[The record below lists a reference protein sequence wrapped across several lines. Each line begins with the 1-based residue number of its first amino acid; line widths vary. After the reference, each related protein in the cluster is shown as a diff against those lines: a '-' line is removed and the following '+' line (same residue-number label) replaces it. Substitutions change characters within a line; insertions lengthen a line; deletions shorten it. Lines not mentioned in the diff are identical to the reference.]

1 MNNSPKDKKDG
12 SKEEPEYLFWESEL
26 YHKPFF
32 KALNRKKFSYYDGAG
47 VCKYLFHHWL
57 NKWVKFICS
66 VYAEPYKYH
75 PLPVSDQILYWQP
88 IFSKHVSDG
97 LIKREAAQMLSRK
110 PRRSSR
116 TRSYRSILLR
126 ALFRTIWKRG
136 LFLVVGLIVVN
147 VLSMSI
153 AMLVKKLLQIINN
166 DTNGFVKTFSLL
178 VAIVVCQITDGLLVE
193 NINFYLLRLNC
204 IVHYLFSINV
214 FEHGMCH
221 RRKFANDINGSN
233 HLKVCNQVLHSCAP
247 DSECSQNPLFCQA
260 MRYQNKDVNSQMYS
274 LVIVDSYYIAQSLES
289 FKYVIEFVTNFGYG
303 MFLVSFQ
310 VKTELW
316 VLYLVGVVFLLSMI
330 LIEIFNAYLFNFIL
344 YLRDYKITKCNNI
357 TLSLSLVKKAMYDDI
372 ARNIITQSR
381 NNELSLFFIRMLL
394 TLFNMTLYNMCINI
408 TFYMIQRYF
417 VKSLNE
423 TSDIIKIDTAGFM
436 ATFYIFLRIID
447 SMFLIPMSIR
457 MFGMGYASFKRINRY
472 IKDCSPNFYISDNRF
487 TGANS
492 LGSVVSDTT
501 SELPND
507 AVVYYRDATFTWVN
521 SCKDL
526 ARKNYEVYL
535 KNINFE
541 LKKGEIAII
550 TGAQGSGKSNFVKS
564 MLGEMTLVGGSMAV
578 VPLHTSMPIFY
589 ASENIF
595 LQHGTIR
602 SNITFGYRFD
612 EHLYNAVL
620 KAVELDYD
628 ISTWEKGDLR
638 VVSDNAHSLSGGQ
651 RVRMELA
658 RAVYAYLV
666 FHQVNEEYN
675 DSKCSFLMCLDAS
688 FNGLDPYVSKTI
700 FNNLFNVKTGLLA
713 KDDLSVVLTSS
724 YQTLVTSSKIS
735 YLTQVPNIPI
745 YNIKNRTLNF
755 YSSIKDFIKK
765 NKVNGNGD
773 CTHVSSVS
781 NGFYRMNYLTSD
793 MIKRCNSD
801 TITRSGRIEVTVS
814 KYSRS
819 FKTYVSDELSG
830 VKFNPYLVYM
840 KPALLSFLIYILLN
854 IALNIMNNL
863 KYVFATNVSYHIT
876 KNIQKYKSG
885 ISVDM
890 FEIRTYSKYSLY
902 IVLTVIIITIMFSF
916 LSSVLLS
923 ISCII
928 SSRKI
933 HEYVIDSIFKNSP
946 SVIKIKKNISQ
957 IITSISCDMYVVDE
971 EVGYYLSLCYTYL
984 IQTLVHI
991 ITLFY
996 LIPISIPFVIS
1007 AMLFVYFRV
1016 LKKYIYSSKN
1026 IHFAYLET
1034 CFHLNSV
1041 LENAITGSSIY
1052 RSYGRNSDLLTS
1064 FMEHRDY
1071 KARCKFVL
1079 YSLVSWSSILFNWIF
1094 SFATLL
1100 ILILLITLDKFTK
1113 VKLKMGYFLLALSL
1127 SLSVVKSFEKFSSI
1141 FSKFEIAICSVDRF
1155 QYFIPPGMRVDFDK
1169 FLNTHEEYVVN
1180 PTNKDV
1186 KKVYESELIK
1196 RRAAEFE
1203 SDNKKFYGLRRLF
1216 YHPKITILDIDD
1228 YLTHKH
1234 LGVELDDVCVYTTSS
1249 HNPEGMILKNI
1260 TVSAHKSEIIG
1271 IVGRT
1276 GAGKTTLLSVLQN
1289 IAENRTGRVL
1299 LDGKDLNDIPNVV
1312 LRQIVGVLPQ
1322 LPFVFKGWTVR
1333 RFLDPRK
1340 LFSDDEIK
1348 YALGSCGLLKFVN
1361 DLPGGKKLD
1370 TVLVPEEPVL
1380 YYLKSKTV
1388 QFIPTRYDYETSI
1401 YNELTKPA
1409 FDSDMLL
1416 SYNQLR
1422 TLSLARLVLYRD
1434 LFRIILVDEPPEN
1447 SDEQEYLD
1455 NDTETNGAGIPIYQ
1469 LLKMYF
1475 QHCTTFVTAHNAN
1488 VLKSC
1493 TSVWVI
1499 HDGCLVRTVKTSDIA
1514 EDESIASIIGE
1525 SITIK

>member
-1 MNNSPKDKKDG
+1 MNNYKNDRREGPI
-12 SKEEPEYLFWESEL
+12 EEPEYLFWETEL
-26 YHKPFF
+26 YHKSFF
-32 KALNRKKFSYYDGAG
+32 KAKKNKKFIYYDGAG
-47 VCKYLFHHWL
+47 AWKYLFYHWL
-57 NKWVKFICS
+57 NKWVKFICA
-66 VYAEPYKYH
+66 VYAEPYMYH

-97 LIKREAAQMLSRK
+97 LIKREEAQMSKRKSRRA
-110 PRRSSR
+110 RR
-116 TRSYRSILLR
+116 TNRSILLR

-136 LFLVVGLIVVN
+136 LFLVIGLIIVN
-147 VLSMSI
+147 LLSMSI
-153 AMLVKKLLQIINN
+153 AILVKKLLQMINN
-166 DTNGFVKTFSLL
+166 DRNGFILTFLLL
-178 VAIVVCQITDGLLVE
+178 VAIVVCQIIDGLLVE

-204 IVHYLFSINV
+204 IVHYLFSINI

-221 RRKFANDINGSN
+221 RRKFANDINGTN
-233 HLKVCNQVLHSCAP
+233 ALKVCNQVLHSCDP
-247 DSECSQNPLFCQA
+247 ESECMKNPLFCQA
-260 MRYQNKDVNSQMYS
+260 LRYQNKDVNSQMYS
-274 LVIVDSYYIAQSLES
+274 FAIIDSYYIAQSLES
-289 FKYVIEFVTNFGYG
+289 FKYIIEFVTNFGYG
-303 MFLVSFQ
+303 IFLLSFQ
-310 VKTELW
+310 VKMELW
-316 VLYLVGVVFLLSMI
+316 VLYSVGVFFLFSMI
-330 LIEIFNAYLFNFIL
+330 LIEILNAYLFNFIL

-357 TLSLSLVKKAMYDDI
+357 TLSLSLVKKMFYDDI
-372 ARNIITQSR
+372 ALNIITQSR

-394 TLFNMTLYNMCINI
+394 TLFNMTLYNMCVNI

-472 IKDCSPNFYISDNRF
+472 IKDCSPNFYIADNRF
-487 TGANS
+487 TGTNN
-492 LGSVVSDTT
+492 LDSVVSDTT
-501 SELPND
+501 SELPKD
-507 AVVYYRDATFTWVN
+507 AVVYYKEATFSWVN

-526 ARKNYEVYL
+526 ASMTYEQYL
-535 KNINFE
+535 KKVNFE
-541 LKKGEIAII
+541 LKRGEIAII
-550 TGAQGSGKSNFVKS
+550 TGVQGSGKSNFIKS
-564 MLGEMTLVGGSMAV
+564 ILGEMTLVGGSMAV

-589 ASENIF
+589 ASQDIW

-612 EHLYNAVL
+612 EQLYNTVL
-620 KAVELDYD
+620 SAVELDYD
-628 ISTWEKGDLR
+628 ISTWEKGDRR
-638 VVSDNAHSLSGGQ
+638 VLSDNAHSLSGGQ

-666 FHQVNEEYN
+666 FHKVNTEYN
-675 DSKCSFLMCLDAS
+675 NSQCSFLMCLDAS
-688 FNGLDPYVSKTI
+688 FNSLDPYVSKNI
-700 FNNLFNVKTGLLA
+700 FNNLFNVKTGLLM
-713 KDDLSVVLTSS
+713 KGDLSVVLTSS
-724 YQTLVTSSKIS
+724 YQTLVTTSKLS
-735 YLTQVPNIPI
+735 DLKQVPSIPI
-745 YNIKNRTLNF
+745 YNIKNRTLKF
-755 YSSIKDFIKK
+755 YADIHDFVKK
-765 NKVNGNGD
+765 NRVNINGD
-773 CTHVSSVS
+773 STEVSPVS
-781 NGFYRMNYLTSD
+781 NGEYLMNYLTND
-793 MIKRCNSD
+793 MINRCNSD
-801 TITRSGRIEVTVS
+801 SITRSGRVEQTIS

-819 FKTYVSDELSG
+819 FKTYVKNELSG
-830 VKFNPYLVYM
+830 IKFNPYVVYM
-840 KPALLSFLIYILLN
+840 KPALPTFLIYILLN

-876 KNIQKYKSG
+876 KNIQKYKNG

-902 IVLTVIIITIMFSF
+902 IVLTVIIITIMFSL
-916 LSSVLLS
+916 LSSVLFS
-923 ISCII
+923 VSCII

-933 HEYVIDSIFKNSP
+933 HEYVVDSIFKNSS
-946 SVIKIKKNISQ
+946 SVIKIKRDISQ

-984 IQTLVHI
+984 IQTLIHI
-991 ITLFY
+991 VTLFY

-1007 AMLFVYFRV
+1007 AMLFVYFCV
-1016 LKKYIYSSKN
+1016 LKRYIHSSKN

-1064 FMEHRDY
+1064 FMEHREY

-1094 SFATLL
+1094 SYSTLL

-1113 VKLKMGYFLLALSL
+1113 IKLKVGYFLLALSL

-1141 FSKFEIAICSVDRF
+1141 FSKFEIAICSVERF
-1155 QYFIPPGMRVDFDK
+1155 QYFIPPGMGVEFDK

-1186 KKVYESELIK
+1186 KKVYEGELIK

-1203 SDNKKFYGLRRLF
+1203 SDNKKFYGLRKLF
-1216 YHPKITILDIDD
+1216 YHPKLTILDVDD

-1234 LGVELDDVCVYTTSS
+1234 AGVELEDVSVYTSS
-1249 HNPEGMILKNI
+1249 IHNPEGMILKNI

-1271 IVGRT
+1271 MVGRT

-1289 IAENRTGRVL
+1289 IAENRTGQVL
-1299 LDGKDLNDIPNVV
+1299 LDGKDLNDIPKVV
-1312 LRQIVGVLPQ
+1312 LRQIIGVIPQ
-1322 LPFVFKGWTVR
+1322 LPFVFKGWTIR

-1348 YALGSCGLLKFVN
+1348 YALSSCGLLKFVN
-1361 DLPGGKKLD
+1361 ELPGGKKLD

-1388 QFIPTRYDYETSI
+1388 QFIPTRYDYDTSI
-1401 YNELTKPA
+1401 YNELAKPA

-1447 SDEQEYLD
+1447 SDEQQYLD
-1455 NDTETNGAGIPIYQ
+1455 NDTETNGAGVPIYQ

-1488 VLKSC
+1488 VLKTC

-1499 HDGCLVRTVKTSDIA
+1499 HDGCLVRTIKTSDIA
-1514 EDESIASIIGE
+1514 ADESIASIIGE
-1525 SITIK
+1525 SITLN